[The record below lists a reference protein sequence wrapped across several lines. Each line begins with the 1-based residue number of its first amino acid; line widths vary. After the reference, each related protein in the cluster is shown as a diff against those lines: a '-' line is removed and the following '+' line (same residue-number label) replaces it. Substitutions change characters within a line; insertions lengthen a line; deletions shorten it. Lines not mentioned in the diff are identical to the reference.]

1 MPGMYTWGEVFGIA
15 SHAVKGSRQVLKNG
29 HESADGGHGDRSDR
43 IHDKALERRERQ
55 AAIAFNALENA
66 EDTLARAEY
75 ALSTAKGGPEK
86 AAARRARNDAKQKL
100 NRANAAARKFR

>member
-15 SHAVKGSRQVLKNG
+15 GHAVKGGREVVRNG

-55 AAIAFNALENA
+55 AAVAFQALDAAEN
-66 EDTLARAEY
+66 DLARAEH
-75 ALSTAKGGPEK
+75 ALRVAKGSDK
-86 AAARRARNDAKQKL
+86 AAARRARNDAKD
-100 NRANAAARKFR
+100 RARRADSAARRFR